1 MNDAKTLL
9 REVPVED
16 LALET
21 QQVCIHE
28 LFKFFWEI
36 CIAPVIPSSDIILR
50 SIVLLPK
57 LTHLATLFFLLLSDS
72 SALSN
77 SFTLRAFD
85 MALDSANLEISDDSW
100 TKVPVPPMG
109 LPTELIA
116 VTDERTHCLRRWLEN
131 LRASGSFF
139 LKIKSA
145 FSTFPC

>member
-1 MNDAKTLL
+1 
-9 REVPVED
+9 
-16 LALET
+16 
-21 QQVCIHE
+21 
-28 LFKFFWEI
+28 
-36 CIAPVIPSSDIILR
+36 LR

-100 TKVPVPPMG
+100 TKVPVPPIG